1 MNGNSGFP
9 RLKIK
14 LPSGIDEWYVVDLEQ
29 AGSSLDFEHAVF
41 MVEGQTVHSYEELFA
56 LVTRDDYREKE
67 SLEVTLLQVI
77 EGG

>member
-1 MNGNSGFP
+1 MNRNAGFP

-14 LPSGIDEWYVVDLEQ
+14 LPSGTDEWHVLDMEQ

-41 MVEGQTVHSYEELFA
+41 MVEGQTVHSYEELVA
-56 LVTRDDYREKE
+56 LAAREDYMAKE
-67 SLEVTLLQVI
+67 LLEVTLLQVI